1 MLKRLLILAVV
12 ALLPTAA
19 HAQQFFATNNLN
31 ALLGGTGDSLVQFDF
46 ATGNFT
52 TIGEIGGGGIPGIFG
67 GLDFDD
73 DTSQGFLIG
82 SIATNGA
89 SVGEFYEINPVTAAA
104 TLIGNASED
113 MNDLALNPTDN
124 TMYGVDVAGELYRD
138 DDGDNIPEVLIG
150 AFGIGGTSA
159 GLAFDSNGDL
169 YLLDLDADA
178 IFTVAAAD
186 VQAGNLSAIT
196 TLVAL
201 PYDANFSQGL
211 YFSDGTGYH
220 AAINADTVSAE
231 NYTFNASGSYTLSSS
246 FATDTASGL
255 PEVEVGDFTMVPM
268 FTSGCIAPNLLTP
281 VRGVLASGGLSSIQS
296 SDNVRLEYNPGFTIN
311 DTEAPVWLEFE
322 AVVGTNNTTIDMQI
336 ESQASTPG
344 LSYTVEF
351 FNQNVQMFEI
361 MGVQP
366 ETFSAD
372 SVLTFNGSV
381 GAHVDSAGGVRSR
394 VGWRQTGFVILFPW
408 TVRVDHVCW
417 NVN

>member
-1 MLKRLLILAVV
+1 M
-12 ALLPTAA
+12 
-19 HAQQFFATNNLN
+19 
-31 ALLGGTGDSLVQFDF
+31 
-46 ATGNFT
+46 
-52 TIGEIGGGGIPGIFG
+52 
-67 GLDFDD
+67 
-73 DTSQGFLIG
+73 
-82 SIATNGA
+82 
-89 SVGEFYEINPVTAAA
+89 
-104 TLIGNASED
+104 
-113 MNDLALNPTDN
+113 
-124 TMYGVDVAGELYRD
+124 
-138 DDGDNIPEVLIG
+138 
-150 AFGIGGTSA
+150 
-159 GLAFDSNGDL
+159 
-169 YLLDLDADA
+169 
-178 IFTVAAAD
+178 
-186 VQAGNLSAIT
+186 
-196 TLVAL
+196 
-201 PYDANFSQGL
+201 
-211 YFSDGTGYH
+211 
-220 AAINADTVSAE
+220 
-231 NYTFNASGSYTLSSS
+231 SSS